1 MESPTPNSGDVAPER
16 VKNRATWLIRQA
28 YARSSACLDDAFRDG
43 GDGYRGYHFRLLAAL
58 EHTEE
63 TSQADL
69 GRASGIDPSDVTETM
84 TELLARNLVQR
95 RIDPEDR
102 RRNLVSITRQGRRR
116 LEALDGVVSAAQDR
130 LLDPLTTRERHQLLR
145 LLHKILENPDR

>member
-1 MESPTPNSGDVAPER
+1 MAPER

-58 EHTEE
+58 EHTDA

-102 RRNLVSITRQGRRR
+102 RRNLVSITRQGRRQ

-130 LLDPLTTRERHQLLR
+130 LLDPLTPRERQQLLR
-145 LLHKILENPDR
+145 LLKKILENPDR